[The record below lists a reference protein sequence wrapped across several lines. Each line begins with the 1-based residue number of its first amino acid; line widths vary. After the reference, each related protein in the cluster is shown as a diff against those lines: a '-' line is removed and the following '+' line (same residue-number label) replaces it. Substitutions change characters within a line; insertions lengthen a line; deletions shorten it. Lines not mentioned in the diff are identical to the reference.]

1 MCLSPASLHRL
12 AFTITCKCYI
22 AQSALQPFVRLFK
35 PTPETAMHL
44 NLNPRRTIH
53 SHLATELA
61 QLLLTRLLLVAC
73 FLAASASNA
82 SETVEVYLIAHH
94 HGDGDIHTH
103 DLHAIEDDRAWA
115 TILILGSAL
124 AFGLAVFLCVRYY

>member
-1 MCLSPASLHRL
+1 
-12 AFTITCKCYI
+12 
-22 AQSALQPFVRLFK
+22 
-35 PTPETAMHL
+35 MHL
-44 NLNPRRTIH
+44 LMRLNANLRRTLNL
-53 SHLATELA
+53 HLAAILA
-61 QLLLTRLLLVAC
+61 RLLFAAC